1 MTMKSAA
8 FTVSALCLAA
18 CLTACTSVGQ
28 VPTAKLATGTLYS
41 ANGAPAGT
49 VRVFAAGEEVTINV
63 TAIGLPKGAH
73 GVHLHAA
80 GACAAPSFASA
91 GAHLNPRGMQHGSAN
106 PAGSHLGDLPNLPV
120 DAYGAGTVT
129 ARLNGTRAL
138 VEAALFDADG
148 TALVIHADRDDYL
161 TDPSGNS
168 GTRIACAVLNR

>member
-1 MTMKSAA
+1 MTIKSATFVA
-8 FTVSALCLAA
+8 SALCLAA

-28 VPTAKLATGTLYS
+28 IPTAKLATGTLHS
-41 ANGAPAGT
+41 ANGALAGT
-49 VRVFAAGEEVTINV
+49 VAVFAAGDEVTINV

-73 GVHLHAA
+73 GLHLHTV
-80 GACAAPSFASA
+80 GVCAAPSFASA
-91 GAHLNPRGMQHGSAN
+91 GAHLNPHRMQHGSAN
-106 PAGSHLGDLPNLPV
+106 PAGSHLGDLPNLTV
-120 DAYGAGTVT
+120 DGYGTGTVT
-129 ARLNGTRAL
+129 AKLNGTRAE

>member
-1 MTMKSAA
+1 MTMKSTAFAA
-8 FTVSALCLAA
+8 SALCLAA

-28 VPTAKLATGTLYS
+28 VPTARLAAGTLYN
-41 ANGAPAGT
+41 ANGAPVGT
-49 VRVFAAGEEVTINV
+49 VAVFAAGEEVTINV

-73 GVHLHAA
+73 GVHLHTA

-106 PAGSHLGDLPNLPV
+106 PAGSHLGDLPNLVV
-120 DAYGAGTVT
+120 DGYGAGAVT
-129 ARLNGTRAL
+129 ARLSGTRTE
-138 VEAALFDADG
+138 VMTALFDADG